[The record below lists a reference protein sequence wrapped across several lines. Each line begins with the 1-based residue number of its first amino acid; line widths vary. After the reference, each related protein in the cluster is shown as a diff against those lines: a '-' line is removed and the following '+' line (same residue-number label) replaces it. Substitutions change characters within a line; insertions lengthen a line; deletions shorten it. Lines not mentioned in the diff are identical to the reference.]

1 MSVGIACAREGSIGW
16 DGVPGSRGGGR
27 HWPGFIVGLV
37 VLALLA
43 VASVV
48 LTPTAWTP
56 TAAGVAGGREAVPA
70 GPAPAGLSPAGSG
83 QALDAYGK
91 LPLSFVPNAGQL
103 DRSVRYSAQG
113 AGFSFFFTAG
123 QPSFLC
129 EGGPRPSAQI
139 HFLGAN
145 PDADSRRAGAR
156 RR

>member
-1 MSVGIACAREGSIGW
+1 MSVGIAYAREGSIGW
-16 DGVPGSRGGGR
+16 GRVPGSRGGGR

-91 LPLSFVPNAGQL
+91 LPLSFVPNAGQT
-103 DRSVRYSAQG
+103 DQSVRYYAQG
-113 AGFSFFFTAG
+113 SGFSFFFTAG
-123 QPSFLC
+123 QGRAFLC
-129 EGGPRPSAQI
+129 KG
-139 HFLGAN
+139 
-145 PDADSRRAGAR
+145 
-156 RR
+156 